1 MSEFLAT
8 QLALKWS
15 VNRLLQHV
23 VVKMN
28 FGLESLITVLALKVS
43 NILVDRVDVSLK
55 SALLRE
61 VLPAEFTPYL

>member
-8 QLALKWS
+8 LLALKWS
-15 VNRLLQHV
+15 VTRVLQHV

-28 FGLESLITVLALKVS
+28 FGLESLITVLTLKIS